1 MVQAGNEPVQAQQ
14 ALHPEELWL
23 DPIRVAVHAFV
34 GNVDASTK
42 QMTAAADRFA
52 QDYSQL
58 IAVAGEA
65 RRNAAAQKAT
75 ARQTDPAVESLQRSA
90 QAASQAAAEARD
102 AAAGAAGLPA
112 VITQPLEPDETSRRL
127 VRLEED
133 IGVLTAL
140 MREMFNR
147 MQQPPPQ
154 IAAAPEPPRKSD
166 VKISRRYRM
175 RVAREVRQ
183 SMRSEQTQK
192 RYTA

>member
-1 MVQAGNEPVQAQQ
+1 MVQAGDEPIQAQP
-14 ALHPEELWL
+14 ALQPEELWL

-52 QDYSQL
+52 QDYSKL
-58 IAVAGEA
+58 IAIAGEA
-65 RRNAAAQKAT
+65 RRRTAAEKA
-75 ARQTDPAVESLQRSA
+75 AVRQADPAVENLQRSA

-112 VITQPLEPDETSRRL
+112 VISQPLEPDETNRRL

-147 MQQPPPQ
+147 MQQPAQ
-154 IAAAPEPPRKSD
+154 LAAPEPPPRKSD

-183 SMRSEQTQK
+183 TMRSEQTQK